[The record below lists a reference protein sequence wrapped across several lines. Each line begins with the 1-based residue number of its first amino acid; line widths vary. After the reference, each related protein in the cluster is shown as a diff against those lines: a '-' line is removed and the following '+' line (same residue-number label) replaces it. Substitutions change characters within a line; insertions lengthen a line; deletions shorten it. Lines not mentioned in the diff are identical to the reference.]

1 MTNRNELK
9 EQNTKLNDIN
19 FKLSKKIK
27 GLKIKVSYSESIKAI
42 WELKD
47 RIKEL
52 EHRILIN
59 EQQVR
64 FNLMVSI
71 NEHT

>member
-1 MTNRNELK
+1 MVNRNELK

-19 FKLSKKIK
+19 FKLSGEIK
-27 GLKIKVSYSESIKAI
+27 ELKVKASYSESIKAI

-52 EHRILIN
+52 EHRVLIN

-64 FNLMVSI
+64 FNLMTSI